1 MSGSGIT
8 CSCREY
14 DKSLRLLTYLVGGAI
29 LIFVCSTRISVIRIV
44 NFVSRRKVFLM
55 ITLTIYRAVIITMSS
70 SLKIVLLQD
79 KYAVTRH
86 KPVGHYGNGFKSG
99 SMRLGR
105 DALVLSRHGHGKGKI
120 LFIAT
125 NVLSS

>member
-1 MSGSGIT
+1 MFI
-8 CSCREY
+8 EL
-14 DKSLRLLTYLVGGAI
+14 SL
-29 LIFVCSTRISVIRIV
+29 
-44 NFVSRRKVFLM
+44 
-55 ITLTIYRAVIITMSS
+55 
-70 SLKIVLLQD
+70 SLKIVLFQD

-105 DALVLSRHGHGKGKI
+105 DALVLSRHGHGKGKM

-125 NVLSS
+125 LRMF